1 MHRTPRLLFA
11 CLAALGLAMA
21 VPARAQAQAPP
32 PGEPIKIKVGT
43 IAPKDTPWH
52 DVIMEIG
59 AKWKKASGGR
69 ISFTIFGG
77 GVLGDEA
84 DMIGKLRID
93 QLQMGAFTSVG
104 LKTITKEMSALWIP
118 LLFQNYDELDY
129 VRGKIDGRM
138 EKALAEKGFVVLNWG
153 DAGWVKYFA
162 KKPIPTLK
170 ALQELKLFTWAGDS
184 QSDEM
189 YKDAGFKIVP
199 LVPTDILTSLQTGMI
214 EAFPAPA
221 TAALANQW
229 FGLAPNMMDIK
240 FAPVVGATIITKK
253 AWDSIDPSLRPTLL
267 KLAQETGAKFTPQ
280 IRKLETDAI
289 DAMVKNRL
297 QIQKLTPQAEAEWQ
311 QMAEKFYPKIRGTIV
326 PTDLFDEVRR
336 LVMEYRAQKK
346 AEPVKAAEPAKQLEP
361 AKKLEPAK
369 TPPPVKKK

>member
-43 IAPKDTPWH
+43 LAPKDTPWH

-59 AKWKKASGGR
+59 AKWKKASGDR

-104 LKTITKEMSALWIP
+104 LETITKEMSALWIP

-129 VRGKIDGRM
+129 VRSKLDVRL
-138 EKALAEKGFVVLNWG
+138 EKALADKGFVVLNWG

-162 KKPIPTLK
+162 KKPVPTLK
-170 ALQELKLFTWAGDS
+170 ALQEQKLFTWAGNS

-199 LVPTDILTSLQTGMI
+199 LAPTDILTSLQTGMI

-229 FGLAPNMMDIK
+229 FGLAKNMMDIK

-267 KLAQETGAKFTPQ
+267 KLALETGAKFTPQ

-289 DAMVKNRL
+289 DAMVKNGL

-311 QMAEKFYPKIRGTIV
+311 QTAEKFYPKIRGTIV
-326 PTDLFDEVRR
+326 PADLFDDVRR
-336 LVMEYRAQKK
+336 LVLEYRAQKK
-346 AEPVKAAEPAKQLEP
+346 AEPVITPEP
-361 AKKLEPAK
+361 AKKPA
-369 TPPPVKKK
+369 PVKK

>member
-21 VPARAQAQAPP
+21 VPALSQAQTPP
-32 PGEPIKIKVGT
+32 PGDPIKIKVGT
-43 IAPKDTPWH
+43 LAPKDTPWH

-104 LKTITKEMSALWIP
+104 LETITKEMSALWIP
-118 LLFQNYDELDY
+118 LLFQNYEELDY
-129 VRGKIDGRM
+129 VRSKLDARL
-138 EKALAEKGFVVLNWG
+138 EKALADKGFVVLNWG

-170 ALQELKLFTWAGDS
+170 ALQEQKLFTWAGNS

-199 LVPTDILTSLQTGMI
+199 LSPTDILTSLQTGMI

-229 FGLAPNMMDIK
+229 FGLAKNMMDIK

-267 KLAQETGAKFTPQ
+267 KLALETGAKFTPQ

-289 DAMVKNRL
+289 DAMVKNGL

-311 QMAEKFYPKIRGTIV
+311 QTAEKFYPKIRGTIV
-326 PTDLFDEVRR
+326 PADLFDEVKR

-346 AEPVKAAEPAKQLEP
+346 TEPVKTPEPVKKLDP
-361 AKKLEPAK
+361 AKKVEPAK

>member
-1 MHRTPRLLFA
+1 
-11 CLAALGLAMA
+11 
-21 VPARAQAQAPP
+21 
-32 PGEPIKIKVGT
+32 
-43 IAPKDTPWH
+43 
-52 DVIMEIG
+52 
-59 AKWKKASGGR
+59 
-69 ISFTIFGG
+69 
-77 GVLGDEA
+77 
-84 DMIGKLRID
+84 
-93 QLQMGAFTSVG
+93 
-104 LKTITKEMSALWIP
+104 
-118 LLFQNYDELDY
+118 
-129 VRGKIDGRM
+129 
-138 EKALAEKGFVVLNWG
+138 
-153 DAGWVKYFA
+153 
-162 KKPIPTLK
+162 
-170 ALQELKLFTWAGDS
+170 
-184 QSDEM
+184 
-189 YKDAGFKIVP
+189 
-199 LVPTDILTSLQTGMI
+199 
-214 EAFPAPA
+214 
-221 TAALANQW
+221 
-229 FGLAPNMMDIK
+229 MMDIK